1 MASTHLG
8 TPEPVGL
15 AVLVRGTVSVTDAL
29 GGRRLLSQGGFLFED
44 EIVQTAETGSA
55 SIELVNGG
63 RLELAGSDAAKMEPE
78 VYGRYDLLVDADRFS
93 TSIPFLQKA
102 LLADYADAGP
112 ETSSGHDPGDPP
124 PAPQRQETAAS
135 QGAQASGQPREI
147 FVVVEAD
154 SRVSSD
160 QYAVYFVKLVD
171 AKGTPVAAPLG
182 ETVTIDLCYGPAGSS
197 INTKVAIIGG
207 NSQTSFTISPLD
219 DAAVIGAAGF
229 SIGITGVG
237 QSKGL
242 IPLLAPGPQDA
253 IAPGEPAILS
263 LSGAP
268 SITEGENAS
277 YTVSVNQ
284 APTQDLVLDVDYDR
298 LDTATGEFRTTTVPI
313 RILAGQTSVSFTVAA
328 ADDDYAEQREDFRVG
343 ISNPRGGGF
352 AQIIIESGT
361 MTTGVVLPSGREEEA
376 DPDEFAV
383 RLIPTDDNGAELTGS
398 RMDKGEDAYFMAIL
412 VANDGSR
419 VAAPS
424 GGSVE
429 VMFSRG
435 GAGDGQ
441 TVLLDQIFCA
451 DVQDDAPT
459 GDRSFTVNL
468 VADSALVSGFGQIT
482 VDSSPITTTIVG
494 AEPLVET
501 GPATFETIIVK
512 LIGLDAKGCEI
523 ATAGTAISQ
532 YRVVLETPDGS
543 RLDDAGSVDLDIILD
558 SPGARGLEL
567 PALTGIRIGSV
578 IDIENFDDVHGGS
591 PGTLLLALKPGSAQV
606 ETGHQNLI
614 VDTTPFFAI
623 AIGESRATASGE
635 EVDESPSAHPNP
647 PDDAIPLLHSDTV
660 VEEPSTVPM
669 EGKNDP
675 WMEGDEPPMGIGLS
689 DIFDQTI
696 DLSPLGGTGSAT
708 FDTIETLWLDNQASM
723 TLSIGDLLDL
733 TNGGNKLVIEGNGSN
748 QVTLNGMSKADAS
761 SHEGYEI
768 YLGTA
773 PDSGAPVT
781 LYLDAGIDSYVI

>member
-63 RLELAGSDAAKMEPE
+63 RLELAGRDAAKMEPE
-78 VYGRYDLLVDADRFS
+78 VYGRYDLLVDAGRFS
-93 TSIPFLQKA
+93 TSIPFLQQA
-102 LLADYADAGP
+102 LLAGYADPGP
-112 ETSSGHDPGDPP
+112 EPSSGHGPGDPP

-135 QGAQASGQPREI
+135 HDAQASGQPREI

-154 SRVSSD
+154 GRTSSD
-160 QYAVYFVKLVD
+160 QDAFYFVKLVD

-182 ETVTIDLCYGPAGSS
+182 ETVTIDLCYGPAGSL

-229 SIGITGVG
+229 SVGITGVG

-242 IPLLAPGPQDA
+242 IPLLAPGPQNA

-263 LSGAP
+263 LSGDP

-298 LDTATGEFRTTTVPI
+298 LDRDSGEFRTTTVPI
-313 RILAGQTSVSFTVAA
+313 RIPAGRTSVSFTVAA
-328 ADDDYAEQREDFRVG
+328 ADDDYAEQKEDFRVG

-361 MTTGVVLPSGREEEA
+361 MTTGVVLPSRREAA

-383 RLIPTDDNGAELTGS
+383 RLIPTDDNGAELTAS
-398 RMDKGEDAYFMAIL
+398 QMDTGEDAYFMAIL

-435 GAGDGQ
+435 GAGDRQ

-451 DVQDDAPT
+451 DVQDDAPA

-532 YRVVLETPDGS
+532 YRVALETPDGS
-543 RLDDAGSVDLDIILD
+543 RLDDTGSVDLDLILD

-578 IDIENFDDVHGGS
+578 IDIENLDDVHGGS
-591 PGTLLLALKPGSAQV
+591 PGTLLLALKPGSAKV

-614 VDTTPFFAI
+614 VDTTPVFAI
-623 AIGESRATASGE
+623 SIGESRATAGGG

-647 PDDAIPLLHSDTV
+647 PDYAIPLLHPDTV
-660 VEEPSTVPM
+660 VEEANPVPM
-669 EGKNDP
+669 EGKDEP
-675 WMEGDEPPMGIGLS
+675 WIEGDEPPMGIGLS

-748 QVTLNGMSKADAS
+748 QVTLNGMSRVDAS